1 LTVAEDR
8 FSALLDAAVDAIV
21 LINAHGLIARFNR
34 AAERLF
40 GYAQEEVIGRNV
52 SMLMPEPYSS
62 EHDGYLL
69 RYQRTGEER
78 IIGIGREVVALRS
91 DGSLFPIDLS
101 VGEFRS
107 TEGPGY
113 VGILRDISQR
123 KQYEQQLQHQAEEL
137 RVIFDHA
144 PTPMMITDRSGHV
157 LKVNRA
163 CAALLALTPEA
174 IIGRR
179 PTDLLHPD
187 DRATAAAAMQ
197 RLNVDHPSCECELR
211 YLRSDGSVVHA
222 LHYAALSNDSA
233 QQQPLIINEI
243 VDRTA
248 LLVAESEAEGLRA
261 RLAHA
266 ARIGTL
272 GEMVSGIAHEVNQPL
287 TAIANYANAC
297 RRLLQSGDAPLEE
310 VVATLEKISAQ
321 AERAGQV
328 IRGLRS
334 LTRRRDSVREPL
346 DVNQLIGEV
355 TRLLDFELR
364 NSGWRLIL
372 RLTPDLPP
380 VLGDGVQL
388 QQVVLNLV
396 RNGIEA
402 MNERANGDHIE
413 LSTRLVGPDRVQI
426 AVRDCGPGIDETG
439 RRRLFEPFHTTKS
452 QGMGLGLSICQ
463 SIVAA
468 HGGEIRHSGNA
479 PEGGAIFV
487 VRLPV
492 WEG

>member
-1 LTVAEDR
+1 MSVAEDR

-21 LINAHGLIARFNR
+21 LIDQRGRVVRFNR

-40 GYAQEEVIGRNV
+40 GYAPEEVIGRNV
-52 SMLMPEPYSS
+52 SLLMPEPYRR
-62 EHDGYLL
+62 EHDGYLD
-69 RYQRTGEER
+69 RYQRTGEAR
-78 IIGIGREVVALRS
+78 IIGIGREVVAQRR
-91 DGSLFPIDLS
+91 DGSVFPIDLS
-101 VGEFRS
+101 VGEFRQGG
-107 TEGPGY
+107 ERGY

-123 KQYEQQLQHQAEEL
+123 KQHEQQLRHQAEEL

-144 PTPMMITDRSGHV
+144 PTPMLITDRDGRV
-157 LKVNRA
+157 LKVNHA
-163 CAALLALTPEA
+163 CAELLGTTPEHLVGRRQSELVHPEDRSAAILAL
-174 IIGRR
+174 
-179 PTDLLHPD
+179 
-187 DRATAAAAMQ
+187 Q
-197 RLNVDHPSCECELR
+197 RLDGGQPSCQSELR
-211 YLRSDGSVVHA
+211 YLRADGGVVHA
-222 LHYAALSNDSA
+222 THYAALSAGGA
-233 QQQPLIINEI
+233 QLQPLVITEI

-248 LLVAESEAEGLRA
+248 LLTAENEAEALRA

-297 RRLLQSGDAPLEE
+297 RRLLQSGEAPVDEL
-310 VVATLEKISAQ
+310 VTTLEKISAQ

-355 TRLLDFELR
+355 ARLLEFELR
-364 NSGWRLIL
+364 NSGWRLL
-372 RLTPDLPP
+372 LTLAPGLPA

-402 MNERANGDHIE
+402 MSERATGDHIE
-413 LSTRLVGPDRVQI
+413 VTTRLASSGRI
-426 AVRDCGPGIDETG
+426 EIEVRDCGPGLEETG
-439 RRRLFEPFHTTKS
+439 VRRLFEPFHTTKS

-463 SIVAA
+463 SIVGA
-468 HGGEIRHSGNA
+468 HGGEIRHAGRL
-479 PEGGAIFV
+479 PGGGASFV

-492 WEG
+492 WEE